1 MTEAN
6 PHHWLRFPTESGPP
20 APSDPLSVL
29 DGFLAGP
36 ENRLVEI
43 AASWALGGVPFFADT
58 PEALALSKRV
68 SGSKKRQKGGKSGEM
83 AESAFLRVEYPLA
96 PEADSAAF
104 GPIIDYMPLMNV
116 PNLAPLV
123 FYGPPGSGKSM
134 AARGIFREFRRLSP
148 DERGILLSG
157 NDFLRT
163 LTRALTD
170 RTISDFRDYFAGCR
184 MVVFDE
190 LEPALLSASG
200 INELRTVLDLCA
212 RNRTLPILTFAD
224 FPPRT
229 ETALDR
235 PLDALIARLLG
246 GLAVRF
252 AYPSPASRRVLIER
266 FAQSYRLRLKE
277 PVFELLIASLPP
289 SVGGMF
295 GAFRQMAEIFDWPK
309 HQPSMAKI
317 KLFLAE
323 RSPVRAIS
331 LERIAAVTASRFS
344 MTLTQMRSRSRSK
357 TVTLSRNLAA
367 HLARE
372 LTDATYAELG
382 AWFSGRDH
390 TTILHGCREIERQLA
405 DDPQLADMKSEILKE
420 LTQET

>member
-1 MTEAN
+1 MTETA
-6 PHHWLRFPTESGPP
+6 PYHWLRFPAESGAPK
-20 APSDPLSVL
+20 PSDPSSVL

-43 AASWALGGVPFFADT
+43 AAYWALGGVPFFADT
-58 PEALALSKRV
+58 PEALALSTRV
-68 SGSKKRQKGGKSGEM
+68 SGTKKGQKGAKSGG
-83 AESAFLRVEYPLA
+83 AADSVFLRVEYPLA
-96 PEADSAAF
+96 PEADAAAF

-116 PNLAPLV
+116 PNLSPMV

-148 DERGILLSG
+148 DERGILLTG
-157 NDFLRT
+157 NDFLRAF
-163 LTRALTD
+163 TRAVSD
-170 RTISDFRDYFAGCR
+170 NAIGDFRDYFAGCR
-184 MVVFDE
+184 MVVLDE
-190 LEPALLSASG
+190 LEPVLLSAAG
-200 INELRTVLDLCA
+200 VGELRTILDLCV
-212 RNRTLPILTFAD
+212 RSKTLPILTFAD

-229 ETALDR
+229 ESALDR

-252 AYPSPASRRVLIER
+252 AYPSSASRRILIER

-277 PVFELLIASLPP
+277 PVFELLVSMLPP
-289 SVGGMF
+289 SVGAMY
-295 GAFRQMAEIFDWPK
+295 GAFRQMAEIFDWPN
-309 HQPSMAKI
+309 HQPSIPKI

-344 MTLTQMRSRSRSK
+344 ITLTQMRSKSRSK
-357 TVTLSRNLAA
+357 TITLSRNLAT

-390 TTILHGCREIERQLA
+390 TTVLHGCREIERRLA

-420 LTQET
+420 LNRVE